1 MDATTEYLHRIVA
14 FALAED
20 VGSGDVTSRATV
32 PAGQRGTARIETRQS
47 GILSGREV
55 VDAVFA
61 EVDDGV
67 DVEWKAEDGD
77 RLGADRS
84 VATLTGKLASMI
96 TGERVALNFLAHM
109 SGIATLTRRFVEA
122 TDGHQ
127 ARILDTRKT
136 TPGLRHLE
144 KYAVR
149 CGGGE
154 NHRIGLYDMMLIK
167 ENHIRAA
174 GGVLDAARSALSAA
188 AESRPRLP
196 VEVEVQSIADAVQ
209 IAGLT
214 VDRIMLD
221 NMTVEQMLEAVLKI
235 RGVSARTGKFVAVEA
250 SGNVTLDNVHAIAE
264 TGVDFISVGAITHSA
279 PVLDFSFLLT

>member
-1 MDATTEYLHRIVA
+1 MDATTEYLRRIVA

-20 VGSGDVTSRATV
+20 VGSGDVTSRATI

-61 EVDDGV
+61 EIDDRV
-67 DVEWKAEDGD
+67 HVEWKAEDGD
-77 RLGADRS
+77 RLGADQS
-84 VATLTGKLASMI
+84 VATLSGKFASLV
-96 TGERVALNFLAHM
+96 TGERVALNFLSHM

-154 NHRIGLYDMMLIK
+154 NHRVGLYDMMLIK

-174 GGVLDAARSALSAA
+174 GGVLDAARAALSAA
-188 AESRPRLP
+188 AECRPRLP

-209 IAGLT
+209 IAELT

-235 RGVSARTGKFVAVEA
+235 RGVSTRTGTFVAVEA

-279 PVLDFSFLLT
+279 PVLDFSLLLT